1 MGSSKESLMN
11 MASEGFLIAVLL
23 YLYSLLTLSPDPSI
37 RAPRILRSSRGSGF
51 SLEFRVQGCL
61 ALHGSLQRLLLVV

>member
-1 MGSSKESLMN
+1 MGSSKESLIS
-11 MASEGFLIAVLL
+11 MACGGFSLQFC
-23 YLYSLLTLSPDPSI
+23 YLYSLLTLSLDPSI
-37 RAPRILRSSRGSGF
+37 RAPRIPRSSRGSGF